1 MRKST
6 LTIAIRRTRALVYF
20 RKPKLFN
27 IFIISLSDQ
36 SDVKFHAT
44 FVSSDPLTEQIQMK
58 NAFDNVMSLRIFV
71 KIITLT
77 FTVVSGGLPGV
88 AVHERLSVRGGRVR
102 VRVSIYRT
110 AVREQH
116 GIARFRAQSW

>member
-58 NAFDNVMSLRIFV
+58 NAFDNVMSLRIFCQNNHAHV
-71 KIITLT
+71 L
-77 FTVVSGGLPGV
+77 FCHQRR
-88 AVHERLSVRGGRVR
+88 AAR
-102 VRVSIYRT
+102 YR
-110 AVREQH
+110 A
-116 GIARFRAQSW
+116 